1 MALKTQPTK
10 KNVITFLNAIEK
22 EQKRNDALAI
32 LNMMQEI
39 SGDTPVI
46 WGENIIGFG
55 QYSYITKSGS
65 TGEWFKCGFSP
76 RKTSFSLYLMGC
88 DIQQSKDLLNQLGK
102 HKTGVGCLYLN
113 KLDDINLDV
122 LSQIIQRTIDLQKDK

>member
-10 KNVITFLNAIEK
+10 KNAITFLNAIQK
-22 EQKRNDALAI
+22 EQKRNDAFEI
-32 LNMMQEI
+32 LKLMQEM

-55 QYSYITKSGS
+55 QYSYKTKSGS
-65 TGEWFKCGFSP
+65 AGEWFKCGFSP

-88 DIQQSKDLLNQLGK
+88 DIQQSKDLLDQLGK
-102 HKTGVGCLYLN
+102 HKIGVGCLYIN
-113 KLDDINLDV
+113 KLADV
-122 LSQIIQRTIDLQKDK
+122 NTEVLKEIIQRTIEIQNRH